1 MKQKFIETADLD
13 EITAAEANQ
22 MSTHAAA
29 IWGTNA
35 ILTSSRAQAQLKWK
49 PSGTKLLDEIPDLIK
64 SEAKRLGYA

>member
-1 MKQKFIETADLD
+1 MIETTDLD

-22 MSTHAAA
+22 MSNHAAA

-49 PSGTKLLDEIPDLIK
+49 PFGTSLLDEIPDLVTR
-64 SEAKRLGYA
+64 EASRLRN